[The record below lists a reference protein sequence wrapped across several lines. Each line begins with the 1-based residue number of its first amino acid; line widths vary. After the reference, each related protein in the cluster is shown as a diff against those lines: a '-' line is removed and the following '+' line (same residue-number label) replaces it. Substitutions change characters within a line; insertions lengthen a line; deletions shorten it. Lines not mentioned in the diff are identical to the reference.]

1 MAQRIKL
8 LTTKPH
14 YLSLML
20 WKPHGLAK
28 GPGRVFLCQ
37 GKLLRGMEETE
48 NFEGF
53 RAVS

>member
-37 GKLLRGMEETE
+37 GKPLRGMQGTE

-53 RAVS
+53 RAVC